1 MKQFAGI
8 YQVNDYE
15 SMRRSLSLQVTAVF
29 APERFDLEM
38 DYVPKNGNERHI
50 LHLLKKHHP
59 KEKIWR
65 K

>member
-15 SMRRSLSLQVTAVF
+15 AMVRSLSLQVTAVF
-29 APERFDLEM
+29 DPERFDLSM
-38 DYVPKNGNERHI
+38 DFVPKNGDERHI
-50 LHLLKKHHP
+50 LSLLKKYHP